1 MAKLILSYN
10 TNMKNSKY
18 YQQHLKKPTW
28 APPSWLFAPVWTILY
43 ILIAISFGYIVYL
56 FTQGEISFIILLPF
70 ILNFIFNVLYTP
82 IQFGLKNNALASVDI
97 ILVLGTLIWSLFTIY
112 HTASWVSYINI
123 PYLAWVSFATVLQF
137 TITAINRKSTI

>member
-1 MAKLILSYN
+1 
-10 TNMKNSKY
+10 MKNSKY

>member
-1 MAKLILSYN
+1 
-10 TNMKNSKY
+10 MKNSKY

-43 ILIAISFGYIVYL
+43 ILIAISFGYVVYL
-56 FTQGEISFIILLPF
+56 LTQGEISFIILLPF
-70 ILNFIFNVLYTP
+70 ILNVIFNVLYTP